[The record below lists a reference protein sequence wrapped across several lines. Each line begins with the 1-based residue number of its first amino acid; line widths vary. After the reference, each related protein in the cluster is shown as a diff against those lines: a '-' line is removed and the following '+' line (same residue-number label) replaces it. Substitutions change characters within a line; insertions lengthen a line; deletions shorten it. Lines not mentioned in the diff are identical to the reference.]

1 MNKVIGLF
9 AFSILFSFKPFAQNE
24 KDSIETS
31 IIRFFDGLSE
41 FNNDKL
47 RNYSAPDFLLLENGE
62 VWNLDTLINKLGEHK
77 HLNIKRTNKF
87 QFIRTEQSGNT
98 AWVSYY
104 NTAEMKFK
112 DKQQTVKWLES
123 AVLTKDRGRWII
135 KQLHSTPLK

>member
-1 MNKVIGLF
+1 MKKVIGLF
-9 AFSILFSFKPFAQNE
+9 AFSILFSFQPFAQNE
-24 KDSIETS
+24 KGSIETS

-77 HLNIKRTNKF
+77 HLNIERTNKF
-87 QFIRTEQSGNT
+87 QFIRTEQSGNI

-104 NTAEMKFK
+104 NTAELKFN
-112 DKQQTVKWLES
+112 DKHQTIKWLES

-135 KQLHSTPLK
+135 KQLHSTPMK

>member
-1 MNKVIGLF
+1 MKKVIGLF
-9 AFSILFSFKPFAQNE
+9 AFSILFSFRLFAQNE

-47 RNYSAPDFLLLENGE
+47 RNYSAHDFLLLEDGE
-62 VWNLDTLINKLGEHK
+62 VWNLDTLINKLAEHK
-77 HLNIKRTNKF
+77 HLKIERINKF
-87 QFIRTEQSGNT
+87 QFIRTEQSGNV

-104 NTAEMKFK
+104 NTAELKFN

-123 AVLTKDRGRWII
+123 AVLTKHRGRWII